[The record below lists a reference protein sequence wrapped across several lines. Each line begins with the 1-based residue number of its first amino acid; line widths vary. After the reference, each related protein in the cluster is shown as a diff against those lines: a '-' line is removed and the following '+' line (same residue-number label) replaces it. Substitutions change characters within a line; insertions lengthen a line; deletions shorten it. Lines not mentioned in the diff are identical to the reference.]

1 MDDLLDRVREPL
13 RSGNLEIRRY
23 DRETHMIVYEKA
35 DLIAKEAVE
44 ALRKVTSLK
53 ADVAK
58 AKL

>member
-1 MDDLLDRVREPL
+1 
-13 RSGNLEIRRY
+13 
-23 DRETHMIVYEKA
+23 MIVYEKA